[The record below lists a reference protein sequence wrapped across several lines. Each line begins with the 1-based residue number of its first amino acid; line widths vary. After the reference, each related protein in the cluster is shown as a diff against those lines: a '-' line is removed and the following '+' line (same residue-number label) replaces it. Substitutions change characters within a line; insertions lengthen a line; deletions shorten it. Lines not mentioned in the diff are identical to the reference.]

1 MNGEEIQ
8 MIRDQCPE
16 DKRFVVEDALVPIES
31 GCKWIKSTSVEGQG
45 KFGTVYRLCKQCDGQ
60 EPVCAYVVK
69 HIKRYSSEETF
80 RNDFQKEVQ
89 MHIFLRDSGIA
100 PNVYDAFICG
110 DDGYIILDRK
120 DYNIKEYAF
129 KLLETLKKPDLVFD
143 ILNQLQTS
151 VIRLISQLHSYNY
164 IHDDPHLENFMIE
177 VRNGDL
183 VNWRNPQ
190 IIDFGKVVKVDSP
203 LIANQREP
211 QKGIEMSFDMLK
223 REVLDKEKLMQLTDP
238 DAIARQKILEK
249 GIPEAPRKG
258 KVAPMRVSLT
268 AERASGQGS
277 NPTPFKKPLDL
288 PDDSPSSPPKKSKQ
302 MFDDFDSPVKSKP
315 FASNLFDSPEATPK
329 KNKGLFDSPDT
340 SSANREASK
349 DTPVHKNLFGSFDDD
364 SPSTPVRGNSSMF
377 DTPKKSNSFQTPE
390 KEDDRMPSS
399 KLSYDSDDED
409 DSFLSRRYYPYRI
422 GGEDRSVDMIDPEYY
437 EEGDYMGEDEYLNEW
452 KGED

>member
-1 MNGEEIQ
+1 MNGEPIQ
-8 MIRDQCPE
+8 TIRDQCPE
-16 DKRFVVEDALVPIES
+16 DKRFVVEDALIPIEP
-31 GCKWIKSTSVEGQG
+31 GCKWIKTTSVEGQG

-69 HIKRYSSEETF
+69 HIKRNSSEETF

-110 DDGYIILDRK
+110 DEGYIVLDRK

-129 KLLETLKKPDLVFD
+129 KLLEALKKSSLVFD

-151 VIRLISQLHSYNY
+151 VIRLVGQLHSYSY

-177 VRNGDL
+177 VRDGNL

-190 IIDFGKVVKVDSP
+190 IIDFGKAIKVESP
-203 LIANQREP
+203 LVANQREP

-238 DAIARQKILEK
+238 DAIARQKILAK
-249 GIPEAPRKG
+249 GIPDAPRKG
-258 KVAPMRVSLT
+258 KVAPMR
-268 AERASGQGS
+268 AS

-288 PDDSPSSPPKKSKQ
+288 PDDSPSSPLKKSKQ

-315 FASNLFDSPEATPK
+315 FASNLFDSPEFTPV
-329 KNKGLFDSPDT
+329 KNKGLFD
-340 SSANREASK
+340 NL
-349 DTPVHKNLFGSFDDD
+349 DTPQTPVNKNLFGSFDDD

-390 KEDDRMPSS
+390 KEDEWMPSS

-437 EEGDYMGEDEYLNEW
+437 EDEDGYGKDDEYLTEW
-452 KGED
+452 SGID

>member
-16 DKRFVVEDALVPIES
+16 DKRFVVEDALVPIEP
-31 GCKWIKSTSVEGQG
+31 GCKWIKTTTIEGQG

-60 EPVCAYVVK
+60 EPICSYVVK
-69 HIKRYSSEETF
+69 HIKRNSSEETF

-89 MHIFLRDSGIA
+89 MHILLRDSGIS

-110 DDGYIILDRK
+110 DDGYIVLDRK

-129 KLLETLKKPDLVFD
+129 KLLETLKKTDLVFD

-151 VIRLISQLHSYNY
+151 VIRLVGQLHSYSY

-190 IIDFGKVVKVDSP
+190 IIDFGKAVKVESP
-203 LIANQREP
+203 LVANQREP

-238 DAIARQKILEK
+238 DAIARQKILAK
-249 GIPEAPRKG
+249 GIPDAPRKG
-258 KVAPMRVSLT
+258 KVAPMR
-268 AERASGQGS
+268 AS

-288 PDDSPSSPPKKSKQ
+288 PDNLSSSPPKKSKQ

-315 FASNLFDSPEATPK
+315 FASNLFDTPEFTPV
-329 KNKGLFDSPDT
+329 KNKGLFDSP
-340 SSANREASK
+340 E
-349 DTPVHKNLFGSFDDD
+349 TPVHKNLFGSFDEDNN
-364 SPSTPVRGNSSMF
+364 SPSTPLKSSLF

-399 KLSYDSDDED
+399 KLSYDSEDED

-437 EEGDYMGEDEYLNEW
+437 EDGDYNPDEEYLEEW
-452 KGED
+452 DGID